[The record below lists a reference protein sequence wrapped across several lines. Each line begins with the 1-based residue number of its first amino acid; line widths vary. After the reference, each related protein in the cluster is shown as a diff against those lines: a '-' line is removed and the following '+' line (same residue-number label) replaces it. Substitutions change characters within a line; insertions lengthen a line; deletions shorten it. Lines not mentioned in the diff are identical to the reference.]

1 MGARS
6 ISLAL
11 VAVGTLGTPLEGQ
24 RLQPQAVCLRWAESA
39 RTDPSQVEAWARLVE
54 CGAIG
59 GRALA
64 AVLQASS
71 RLGDTVRVAQ
81 LERVLLRI
89 QDSSVFRT
97 ALGVAEDSTASPA
110 LRIASLFV
118 ALGQYHPTVVR
129 RPGSG
134 FAAVLADT
142 TETRCHF
149 EVDRKRPPYRST
161 TRIPPAGPWLIAT
174 AADRIASSR
183 APGSV
188 RLFAR
193 CVRLTLDE
201 TVVQPPAA
209 LVGTVYDTVGRPIGD
224 ADVVGL
230 VSKAVARTNA
240 AGRFAL
246 GDLAPG
252 PEFFLVRAIGFLPQR
267 FPATLVAGDTV
278 PLDIVLGPAPQ
289 QLAEL
294 TVTAYG
300 KAYTGKLAHFGHR
313 MLTTA
318 APRSSF
324 IELDELEEW
333 AKADLAHVLRRTGL
347 RIRIVN
353 NRLVLSCPHENN
365 ESYTR
370 VPLIAVYLDGA
381 LAQNEPFFD
390 VATFPVQ
397 WIAAIEVYRRI
408 TEAPIE
414 FQALTAGCAIL
425 ITTK

>member
-1 MGARS
+1 MTRGRDRARLLWTARAT
-6 ISLAL
+6 LAL
-11 VAVGTLGTPLEGQ
+11 LACTAVA
-24 RLQPQAVCLRWAESA
+24 
-39 RTDPSQVEAWARLVE
+39 
-54 CGAIG
+54 CGAFDESKKE
-59 GRALA
+59 RKERKKEEKAERKEQKAEKA
-64 AVLQASS
+64 A
-71 RLGDTVRVAQ
+71 GDHS
-81 LERVLLRI
+81 E
-89 QDSSVFRT
+89 
-97 ALGVAEDSTASPA
+97 G
-110 LRIASLFV
+110 
-118 ALGQYHPTVVR
+118 
-129 RPGSG
+129 
-134 FAAVLADT
+134 
-142 TETRCHF
+142 
-149 EVDRKRPPYRST
+149 
-161 TRIPPAGPWLIAT
+161 
-174 AADRIASSR
+174 
-183 APGSV
+183 APGSTV
-188 RLFAR
+188 RKSRDWSRFPA
-193 CVRLTLDE
+193 
-201 TVVQPPAA
+201 VVDMK
-209 LVGTVYDTVGRPIGD
+209 TD